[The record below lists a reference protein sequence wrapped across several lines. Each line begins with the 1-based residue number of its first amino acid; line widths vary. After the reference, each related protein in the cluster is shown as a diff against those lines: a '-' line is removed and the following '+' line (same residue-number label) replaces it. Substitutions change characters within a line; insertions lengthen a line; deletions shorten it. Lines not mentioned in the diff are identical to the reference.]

1 MNIATLTLN
10 PSLDVSYTVPSLIAQ
25 QKVHA
30 TKLRFDPGGNG
41 VNVARALKELGF
53 TVQAYLVLAGEIGS
67 FLERLLAPR
76 LNHLH
81 MVKSSGETRINM
93 TLLTENP
100 SSQYEVDGMGPRI
113 STAVLEEI
121 TKQFVDGCQ
130 DGIGILTGSVP
141 PGVHRSIYADLGRRL
156 AAKSGRVV
164 VDAQP
169 SLLQAALPAKP
180 YLIKPNKYEL
190 EVLCGTP
197 LPTLEAVVDEAVVL
211 FQEGIANV
219 CVSMDKDGAVL
230 VNAAGVYYAQAPPVR
245 VVSTVGSG
253 DSLVAGLVAGL
264 IKGLAAEDILGL
276 GVACG
281 SATAGRPGTQIF
293 SRAEVEELVKQVK
306 VERLG

>member
-1 MNIATLTLN
+1 
-10 PSLDVSYTVPSLIAQ
+10 
-25 QKVHA
+25 
-30 TKLRFDPGGNG
+30 
-41 VNVARALKELGF
+41 
-53 TVQAYLVLAGEIGS
+53 
-67 FLERLLAPR
+67 
-76 LNHLH
+76 
-81 MVKSSGETRINM
+81 
-93 TLLTENP
+93 
-100 SSQYEVDGMGPRI
+100 
-113 STAVLEEI
+113 
-121 TKQFVDGCQ
+121 
-130 DGIGILTGSVP
+130 
-141 PGVHRSIYADLGRRL
+141 L

-293 SRAEVEELVKQVK
+293 SRAEVEALVKQVK